1 MDWNR
6 RRCARR
12 GHVFY
17 EPLEPEF
24 LARAKA
30 ETPLGPAWRCL
41 RCGDYTLA
49 EAMRKKRRNT
59 GSADGQAVCP
69 VPQGPVADAPDVP
82 RGKALRQL
90 TIMRLLA
97 CERIFRFLLAGAAA
111 YAVWKFANSEQA
123 LSDLFDRNLTVL
135 RPVAT
140 HYGYDLDHSAVVSTI
155 EKLFNYK
162 HSTLVLAACALGAYS
177 AVELVEAFGLW
188 TAKRWGEYFAVV
200 ATSVFIP
207 VEVHELLDKTTA
219 FNVAT
224 FALNILAV
232 LYLILA
238 KRLFGVRGGGVAAEA
253 ELRGGRLLDSND
265 VQAPATEASAQ
276 AATLVTAVPGARPAS
291 LRAPFEEREGSST
304 DPALTGTGRQD
315 AGPDVQTPTT

>member
-17 EPLEPEF
+17 EPTEPEF

-49 EAMRKKRRNT
+49 EAMRTKRWGRK
-59 GSADGQAVCP
+59 AKDGEAYP
-69 VPQGPVADAPDVP
+69 VPRGPVADAPDVP
-82 RGKALRQL
+82 RSKALRQL

-111 YAVWKFANSEQA
+111 YAVWRFANSQLA
-123 LSDLFDRNLTVL
+123 LSDLFERNLTVL

-140 HYGYDLDHSAVVSTI
+140 HYGYDLNHSAVVSTI
-155 EKLFNYK
+155 EKVFNYK
-162 HSTLVLAACALGAYS
+162 RSTLVLASIALAAYS
-177 AVELVEAFGLW
+177 VIELVEAYGLW

-200 ATSVFIP
+200 ATSAFIP
-207 VEVHELLDKTTA
+207 IEVHELLEKTTA
-219 FNVAT
+219 FSAAT
-224 FALNILAV
+224 FALNVLAV
-232 LYLILA
+232 VYLIVA
-238 KRLFGVRGGGVAAEA
+238 KRLFGLRGGGAAAEA
-253 ELRGGRLLDSND
+253 ELRGGRLLDPRD
-265 VQAPATEASAQ
+265 VAAPDTDASEEAT
-276 AATLVTAVPGARPAS
+276 TLVTNVAGTRPAGPAAM
-291 LRAPFEEREGSST
+291 RAPFEAS
-304 DPALTGTGRQD
+304 GRPD
-315 AGPDVQTPTT
+315 AGPDVQTSTT